1 MGRNRK
7 LARGLKK
14 NRIRERYN
22 QKVDELEIHEV
33 TPKEAVRKAPGT
45 IRKVAAYCRVST
57 QEEQQTSSFELQV
70 KTYTDLINTHRT
82 ISSSIS
88 MQMKESPARTLN
100 TGWASNR

>member
-7 LARGLKK
+7 SARASKK

-70 KTYTDLINTHRT
+70 KTYTDLINNTPDYQLVNIYADEG
-82 ISSSIS
+82 IS
-88 MQMKESPARTLN
+88 
-100 TGWASNR
+100 G